1 MNYQNI
7 KKNNKKKENLSIALR
22 KNLKLRKKQII
33 DREDKNIKG
42 KRLKKIGFSSL
53 IHSKN
58 NNE

>member
-7 KKNNKKKENLSIALR
+7 KKNNKKKENFSIDLR

>member
-7 KKNNKKKENLSIALR
+7 KNNAKKEKLSIALR
-22 KNLKLRKKQII
+22 KNLRLRKKQII
-33 DREDKNIKG
+33 NRENKKIKG

>member
-33 DREDKNIKG
+33 NREDKNIKG

-53 IHSKN
+53 IHSDN
-58 NNE
+58 DNE